1 MSTLETASEVV
12 IRFAGD
18 SGDGMQT
25 VGDQFTR
32 TTALFGNDLATF
44 PDYPA
49 EIRAPA
55 GTRAGVSGFQL
66 QFASHDIFTPG
77 DLSDVLVAMNPAAL
91 ITNLKSVKRGG
102 LVVVNTD
109 RWTSRDLEKAGLA
122 SDPLTDGTV
131 DDYHVVKVQIGNL
144 TRGAVAPHGVGAKD
158 ADRCKNFFALGM
170 MYWLYSRQM
179 EPTEAWV
186 ASRFKSPYKEANIAA
201 LQAGWSYADT
211 AELFHHRIEV
221 PRAEDLPTGRYRN
234 IMGNNAMAIGLVAAA
249 NKLGLPLFYGTYP
262 ITPASDILHHLAPF
276 KNFGVTTFQAEDE
289 IAGICA
295 AIGASYGGAIGVT
308 GTSGPG
314 LALKGEALGLAVM
327 TELPLVLI
335 DVQRAGPSTGMPTK
349 VEQADLLQAMYGR
362 NGEAPVPV
370 LAPATPSDCFAIAVE
385 AVRIA
390 TTYMVPVI
398 VLSDAYVANGA
409 EPWKLPDLESFD
421 LAPVTF
427 RTDPEG
433 FRAYAR
439 DEDTLARPWVVPGTP
454 GMEHRI
460 GGLEKENITGNI
472 SYDPENHELMCK
484 LRREKVQRVANS
496 LPPTTVYGDEDGV
509 VVLGWGSTFGV
520 IRTAVDACRA
530 DGRKVAHVHVRHL
543 NPLPNDLATILR
555 RYDKVLVPEIN
566 LGQLVR
572 LIRAEYLIDA
582 IPYNKIQGQPF
593 RTDEV
598 MARIEALFA

>member
-1 MSTLETASEVV
+1 
-12 IRFAGD
+12 
-18 SGDGMQT
+18 
-25 VGDQFTR
+25 
-32 TTALFGNDLATF
+32 
-44 PDYPA
+44 
-49 EIRAPA
+49 
-55 GTRAGVSGFQL
+55 
-66 QFASHDIFTPG
+66 
-77 DLSDVLVAMNPAAL
+77 
-91 ITNLKSVKRGG
+91 
-102 LVVVNTD
+102 
-109 RWTSRDLEKAGLA
+109 
-122 SDPLTDGTV
+122 
-131 DDYHVVKVQIGNL
+131 
-144 TRGAVAPHGVGAKD
+144 
-158 ADRCKNFFALGM
+158 
-170 MYWLYSRQM
+170 
-179 EPTEAWV
+179 
-186 ASRFKSPYKEANIAA
+186 
-201 LQAGWSYADT
+201 
-211 AELFHHRIEV
+211 
-221 PRAEDLPTGRYRN
+221 
-234 IMGNNAMAIGLVAAA
+234 MAIGLVAAA